1 MKRTV
6 SIVSVVLVGVV
17 AAGLVLGAAGCDKK
31 QAQAA
36 KVAEV
41 KAIQADTEATAR
53 QRFPEFLEAFA
64 KTTDQSSFKVKAAI
78 PLKAG
83 GTTDAWVQ
91 VSSVVGTNVA
101 GPLLDAPAGSE
112 HKKGDR
118 ITVQPENIKDWSY
131 SLNGKKIGDFT
142 APPVPPAGAAPAKK

>member
-1 MKRTV
+1 MKR
-6 SIVSVVLVGVV
+6 IVNLVLVGVI
-17 AAGLVLGAAGCDKK
+17 AAGVAGCDKK
-31 QAQAA
+31 KAEAA

-41 KAIQADTEATAR
+41 KAHQADTEAVAR
-53 QRFPEFLEAFA
+53 QRFPEFLDAFA
-64 KTTDQSSFKVKAAI
+64 KTTDQSSFKVKTSI

-83 GTTDAWVQ
+83 GTTDVWVQ

-101 GPLLDAPAGSE
+101 GPLLDAPAGAE

-131 SLNGKKIGDFT
+131 SLNGKPVGNFT
-142 APPVPPAGAAPAKK
+142 APPVPPAGEIPAKK

>member
-1 MKRTV
+1 MKR
-6 SIVSVVLVGVV
+6 IVGFVLVGVI
-17 AAGLVLGAAGCDKK
+17 AAGVTGCDKK

-41 KAIQADTEATAR
+41 KAKQADAVAIAR
-53 QRFPEFLEAFA
+53 QRWPEFIEAFSKA
-64 KTTDQSSFKVKAAI
+64 TDQSSFKVKTSL
-78 PLKAG
+78 PMKAG
-83 GTTDAWVQ
+83 GQADAWVQ

-118 ITVQPENIKDWSY
+118 ITVQPENVKDWSY
-131 SLNGKKIGDFT
+131 TLNGKKVGDFT
-142 APPVPPAGAAPAKK
+142 APPVPPAGEVPAKK

>member
-1 MKRTV
+1 MKR
-6 SIVSVVLVGVV
+6 IVGFVLAGVF
-17 AAGLVLGAAGCDKK
+17 AAGVAGCDKK

-41 KAIQADTEATAR
+41 KARQADSEVVAR
-53 QRFPEFLEAFA
+53 QRWPEFIDAFSKA
-64 KTTDQSSFKVKAAI
+64 TDHATFKVKTSL

-83 GTTDAWVQ
+83 GQADAWVQ

-101 GPLLDAPAGSE
+101 GPLLDAPSGSE

-118 ITVQPENIKDWSY
+118 ITVQPENVKDWSY
-131 SLNGKKIGDFT
+131 TMGGKKVGDFT
-142 APPVPPAGAAPAKK
+142 APPVPPAGEAPAKK

>member
-6 SIVSVVLVGVV
+6 SIVSSLTVGVI
-17 AAGLVLGAAGCDKK
+17 AAGLALGIVGCDKK

-41 KAIQADTEATAR
+41 KAQQADNEAVAR

-64 KTTDQSSFKVKAAI
+64 KTTDQSSFKVKTAI

-83 GTTDAWVQ
+83 GTADVWVQ

-101 GPLLDAPAGSE
+101 GPLLDAPVGSE

-118 ITVQPENIKDWSY
+118 ITVQPENVKDWSY